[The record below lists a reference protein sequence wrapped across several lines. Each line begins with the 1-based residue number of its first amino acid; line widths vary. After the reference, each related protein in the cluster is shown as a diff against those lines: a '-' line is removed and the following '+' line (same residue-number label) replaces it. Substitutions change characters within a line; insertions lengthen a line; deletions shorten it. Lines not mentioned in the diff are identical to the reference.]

1 MKKRTYVF
9 IYKRVNEDG
18 KQEKVEEKIVAR
30 HKEEAR
36 NIFKQ
41 RTLVPLN
48 YRMKEV
54 K

>member
-1 MKKRTYVF
+1 MKV
-9 IYKRVNEDG
+9 YKFTFKENNVNKEVII
-18 KQEKVEEKIVAR
+18 KAR

-41 RTLVPLN
+41 QMGSNLPLN
-48 YRMKEV
+48 YRMKEIQGG